1 MSEIAVRNDDAAAVA
16 PVAQAPALVTGSAIE
31 TWAYEARMAAQIAT
45 SLAKTSFVP
54 QSMRGKADD
63 ITAAILAGQE
73 LGLSPLAS
81 LRSMDII
88 QGTPG
93 LRAHAM
99 RALVQAQGHDVE
111 LVESSETRCVMRGR
125 RKGSS
130 AWQTITWTIERA
142 ARLGLTG
149 KDQWRK
155 QPATMLIARATG
167 EVCRLVAA
175 DALHAMP
182 YAIEELGGGHVPGMS
197 DAAEVEAVEAQRPV
211 TVAELTGPDPAD
223 VEPEPVDPPEADEDL
238 AEYRTVETVEPS
250 WPDTAEPGSGSHK
263 KGAQQ

>member
-16 PVAQAPALVTGSAIE
+16 PAAQAPVLVTGSAIE

-54 QSMRGKADD
+54 TSMRGKVDD

-73 LGLSPLAS
+73 LGLNPLAAM
-81 LRSMDII
+81 RSMDII

-99 RALVQAQGHDVE
+99 RALVQSRGHDVE
-111 LVESSETRCVMRGR
+111 LVESSEARCVMRGR

-130 AWQTITWTIERA
+130 TWQTITWTIERA
-142 ARLGLTG
+142 AKLGLTG

-167 EVCRLVAA
+167 EVCRLIAA
-175 DALHAMP
+175 DVLHAMP
-182 YAIEELGGGHVPGMS
+182 YAVEELGAGHTPGLS
-197 DAAEVEAVEAQRPV
+197 DAAEIEAVEAQRPV
-211 TVAELTGPDPAD
+211 TVAELTAAAEPD
-223 VEPEPVDPPEADEDL
+223 PVDPPEADEDL
-238 AEYRTVETVEPS
+238 AEPRRVETIDEPD
-250 WPDTAEPGSGSHK
+250 WPAVAEPGTGSHK
-263 KGAQQ
+263 AES